1 MIVFNKYVNSRDY
14 TWYDSSNVIYSECI
28 DTNQAF
34 KTVKLVF
41 KGGRQYIYH
50 NVDPTDYLM
59 FRNAESN
66 GKAFSTYIKKY
77 ECQRLPD
84 ISIEELNEKRKGFE
98 EDNRVTEEAFTNLS
112 YLLEMNP
119 NSKEIRLSL
128 NGNVIFEGVEDKVNI
143 MRLLKCMSINY
154 QFKEMEETT
163 DGQEQSESGSQ
174 KTDGLE

>member
-14 TWYDSSNVIYSECI
+14 TWYDSSNVVYSECI
-28 DTNQAF
+28 DTNEAF
-34 KTVKLVF
+34 KTLKMVF

-50 NVDPTDYLM
+50 NVDPSDYLM

-84 ISIEELNEKRKGFE
+84 ITMEELDEKRKEFE
-98 EDNRVTEEAFTNLS
+98 EDNKVTEEAFTNLA
-112 YLLEMNP
+112 YLLEMNAET
-119 NSKEIRLSL
+119 KEIRLSL
-128 NGNVIFEGVEDKVNI
+128 NGKVIFEGVEDKVNI

-154 QFKEMEETT
+154 QFKEMEETK
-163 DGQEQSESGSQ
+163 DGQDESESGGQ
-174 KTDGLE
+174 ETD

>member
-14 TWYDSSNVIYSECI
+14 TWYDSSNVVYSECI
-28 DTNQAF
+28 DTNEAF
-34 KTVKLVF
+34 KTLKMVF

-50 NVDPTDYLM
+50 NVDPSDYLM

-84 ISIEELNEKRKGFE
+84 ITMEELDEKRKEFE
-98 EDNRVTEEAFTNLS
+98 EDNKVTEEAFTNLA
-112 YLLEMNP
+112 YLLEMNAET
-119 NSKEIRLSL
+119 KEIRLSL
-128 NGNVIFEGVEDKVNI
+128 NGKVIFEGVEDKVNI

-154 QFKEMEETT
+154 QFKEMEETK
-163 DGQEQSESGSQ
+163 DGQDESESGSQ
-174 KTDGLE
+174 ETD

>member
-14 TWYDSSNVIYSECI
+14 TWYDSSNVVYSECI
-28 DTNQAF
+28 DTNKAF
-34 KTVKLVF
+34 KTLKMVF

-50 NVDPTDYLM
+50 NVDPSDYLM

-84 ISIEELNEKRKGFE
+84 ITMEELDEKRKEFE
-98 EDNRVTEEAFTNLS
+98 EDNKVTEEAFTNLA
-112 YLLEMNP
+112 YLLEMNAET
-119 NSKEIRLSL
+119 KEIRLSL
-128 NGNVIFEGVEDKVNI
+128 NGKVIFEGVEDKVNI

-154 QFKEMEETT
+154 QFKEMEETK
-163 DGQEQSESGSQ
+163 DGQDESESGSQ
-174 KTDGLE
+174 ETD

>member
-14 TWYDSSNVIYSECI
+14 TWYDSSNVVYSECI
-28 DTNQAF
+28 DTNEAF
-34 KTVKLVF
+34 KTLKMVF

-50 NVDPTDYLM
+50 NVDPSDYLM

-84 ISIEELNEKRKGFE
+84 ITMEELDEKRKGFE
-98 EDNRVTEEAFTNLS
+98 EDNKVTEEAFTNLA
-112 YLLEMNP
+112 YLLEMNAET
-119 NSKEIRLSL
+119 KEIRLSL
-128 NGNVIFEGVEDKVNI
+128 NGKVIFEGVEDKVNI

-154 QFKEMEETT
+154 QFKEMEETK
-163 DGQEQSESGSQ
+163 DGQEQSESGD
-174 KTDGLE
+174 KETD